1 MTIAAA
7 TGERIP
13 IMKMAGRMPISDS
26 YPARPRFPMAL
37 LGVCLTLVVA
47 ACNEQVTEQEPV
59 IRPVKVRIIGKADA
73 SARREYPGSI
83 RAFQHADMGFEV
95 GGRIEEF
102 YVSEGDDVVQGEVLA
117 RLDPRDYEANLKASQ
132 ANLRKAES
140 DLRRSKNIYK
150 EDPGAISTETIDTH
164 QRAVDVSRA
173 NLAISQKAVEDTK
186 LRAPFSGRMARK
198 LVEDFQ
204 NVQAKEP
211 VLILQ
216 DTSTLEIE
224 INLPERDVAGAPI
237 NRERGAVQ
245 NRTKPEVIVSALPSL
260 KFAAWIKE
268 FASTADPVTRTFSA
282 KLNFKNPGNVNILP
296 GMTAR
301 VQITVN
307 PERAWSVPVSAALA
321 DDSGKP
327 FVWKVDAESM
337 AVSRVQVELGNLLD
351 DRVRITSGLDEGDM
365 VAISGVNELR
375 DDMVVRIL
383 EP

>member
-1 MTIAAA
+1 
-7 TGERIP
+7 
-13 IMKMAGRMPISDS
+13 MKMAGRMPISDS
-26 YPARPRFPMAL
+26 HPARPRFPMAL
-37 LGVCLTLVVA
+37 LGVCLTLAVA
-47 ACNEQVTEQEPV
+47 ACDEQVAEQEPV
-59 IRPVKVRIIGKADA
+59 IRPVKVHTIGKADA

-140 DLRRSKNIYK
+140 DLRRSNNIYK

-164 QRAVDVSRA
+164 QRAVDVAKA
-173 NLAISQKAVEDTK
+173 NLAISQKAVDDTK

-204 NVQAKEP
+204 NVIAKEP

-224 INLPERDVAGAPI
+224 INVPERDVAGAPI
-237 NRERGAVQ
+237 DRKLQTMQ
-245 NRTKPEVIVSALPSL
+245 NRTKPEVIVSALPHL
-260 KFAAWIKE
+260 KFSAWIKE

-282 KLNFKNPGNVNILP
+282 KLNFKNPGDVNILP

-301 VQITVN
+301 VQITVD

-321 DDSGKP
+321 NDSGES
-327 FVWKVDAESM
+327 FVWKVDPESM
-337 AVSRVQVELGNLLD
+337 AVSRAPVELGDLLD
-351 DRVRITSGLDEGDM
+351 DRVRITSGLDEGDV